1 MPAVHLSLPY
11 ERSPRMFLRTLLLI
25 IFGLSLAGCYS
36 FRGISIPEGVE
47 TAFVPNFKDNAVGA
61 PPTLHLDITEELR
74 NKVRD
79 EARLTI
85 TEDNPDIQLVGTLV
99 DFRVSA
105 EGARPGNQTS
115 AIAALNRL
123 TVVVAIAYTNLR
135 DESGEDK
142 WTQNFSHFFDFPS
155 TTTLG
160 SVQDEALEEILD
172 NINEKIFNK
181 AFAEEW

>member
-1 MPAVHLSLPY
+1 MMKKLFLLSLVA
-11 ERSPRMFLRTLLLI
+11 LL
-25 IFGLSLAGCYS
+25 FVACYS
-36 FRGISIPEGVE
+36 FRGISIPDGVE
-47 TAFVPNFKDNAVGA
+47 SAYIPIYLDNAIGA
-61 PPTLHLDITEELR
+61 PPTLHQDMTEELR

-85 TEDNPDIQLVGTLV
+85 VESNPDIQLEGTLV

-105 EGARPGNQTS
+105 EGARPGDQTS

-123 TVVVAIAYTNLR
+123 TIVVAISYTNLL

-142 WTQNFSHFFDFPS
+142 WKQNFSQFFDFPAS
-155 TTTLG
+155 QTLA
-160 SVQDEALEEILD
+160 SVQDEAIEEIVND
-172 NINEKIFNK
+172 INEKIFNK